1 MFDREYEDDNM
12 LETPEAIEMER
23 TETMPKQTVNKL
35 DSLHSKLL
43 SHYNKGI
50 RKPKLNILSSPMTPE
65 TVNKIAVPLYL
76 FTMLATF
83 EIGLFHVMPLM
94 YQGRDD
100 LVFTQQAVVVFLF
113 VEIMMNWLGI
123 RYVDSSYK
131 RFIQKHGD
139 PRTKTL
145 SNGNLVD
152 KQAHS
157 NCSSQATLMTLITE
171 DAEPVRSTR
180 KSPSSTT
187 ITLAS
192 NNSSDPALEAAKAN
206 AEMKRIDDQINSKSI
221 NDLIG
226 SSQDG
231 VGLTGLSNSSD
242 AIDEQAQDSGD
253 SYRCPKPTITTDG
266 NTVVKSYSYWSWVP
280 CYDCGRARPPR
291 CHHCPVCRTC
301 VLKRD
306 HHCFFAGSCVGYRNH
321 RFFFVFL
328 IYAFIGCA
336 YATLHGFPYIAFY
349 LWQDMSFLDICFPIS
364 VVRFLLGYVSF
375 HVTLSV
381 TTLTLLIYF
390 DFLTLTFIGAHSY
403 LIYKGTTSFEKAF
416 LKSSLE
422 IKDTR
427 TLKQKIRAVL
437 GPYWA
442 LTFIAPTHFVFE
454 PEENPITWPSIVV
467 SKH

>member
-113 VEIMMNWLGI
+113 AEIMMNWLGI

-157 NCSSQATLMTLITE
+157 NCSSEATLMTLITE

-180 KSPSSTT
+180 KSSSSTT
-187 ITLAS
+187 FTLAS

-226 SSQDG
+226 NSQDG
-231 VGLTGLSNSSD
+231 VGMTGLSNSSD
-242 AIDEQAQDSGD
+242 TIDEQAQDSGD

-266 NTVVKSYSYWSWVP
+266 NTVVKSYPYWSWVP